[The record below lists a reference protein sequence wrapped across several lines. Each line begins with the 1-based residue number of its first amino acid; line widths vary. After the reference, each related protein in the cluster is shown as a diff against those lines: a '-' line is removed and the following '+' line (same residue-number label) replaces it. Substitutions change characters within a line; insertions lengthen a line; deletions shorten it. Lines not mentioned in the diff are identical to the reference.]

1 MNFEGKERALS
12 GSALKLIAMA
22 AMVIDHIAYMFLY
35 GKPEYGI
42 LYEMMRIVGRISY
55 PIFAFLLVEGKY
67 DLPWYKAAAR
77 IAGYGDRLDILP
89 AGGSNIDE
97 LRREMASVGMKCIAI
112 VDGDTK
118 PDERTG
124 KFALERECVELYTP
138 DELLKR
144 LFGTVVPTTNKREF
158 FAGVQAVRRSSEN
171 GIKAII
177 SETIAEYLTPASPFV
192 VEVGR
197 ILHRVLQ

>member
-1 MNFEGKERALS
+1 MANILRGRDENGK
-12 GSALKLIAMA
+12 
-22 AMVIDHIAYMFLY
+22 
-35 GKPEYGI
+35 
-42 LYEMMRIVGRISY
+42 
-55 PIFAFLLVEGKY
+55 AFLLVEGKY